1 MKWYTNCSRGIK
13 ETLELH
19 GDQYSNFNAGKI
31 LLILEGI
38 FGLSYSVINDSFT
51 VASICLMISFMET
64 YIPIVENGNKYWV
77 HVKVTS
83 DHLNNIDTRKIQ
95 VNEIDFQILYL
106 NHGRK

>member
-1 MKWYTNCSRGIK
+1 MGIPIAPEAIK

-51 VASICLMISFMET
+51 VAEHFDWSF
-64 YIPIVENGNKYWV
+64 
-77 HVKVTS
+77 
-83 DHLNNIDTRKIQ
+83 ID
-95 VNEIDFQILYL
+95 LYS
-106 NHGRK
+106 NS